1 MGNPHKKMNF
11 AGLLLVGAGIFAYVG
26 VEGKPKLL
34 SSRAM
39 QTIDKKIDKILQVLE
54 QEAVRCSKVGETG
67 QTQPD
72 CGQRCCCQGLYCH
85 LQKPTYHFPFCHE
98 SLDNFNTSGK
108 CYGISMDTK
117 KITHDTVTSLGL
129 SSRKCVFLA
138 LIFYSVLYSKLFS

>member
-54 QEAVRCSKVGETG
+54 QEAVRCSKVGETC

-85 LQKPTYHFPFCHE
+85 LRTFTGLHCTPFKKTYINKNLQKPPYHFPFCHE
-98 SLDNFNTSGK
+98 SLDKSGQ
-108 CYGISMDTK
+108 
-117 KITHDTVTSLGL
+117 
-129 SSRKCVFLA
+129 F
-138 LIFYSVLYSKLFS
+138 